1 MGRQRE
7 SNVRTSWK
15 LLTFCQTLLLGV
27 SMTLTFGDITR
38 DYLLPLLW
46 WKSRQ
51 LWPLTTLL
59 PFHCVMYFLIIM
71 PAIGMRYLWRVVI
84 SEEETHNNVCVEKV
98 LVGLLVKTFVILLE
112 GQGRTARRV
121 STTVYSKSGLLFSPK
136 TWTAGLFSLYGINRI
151 RPGIRLYYDPPQY
164 IRLNTILSRAFI

>member
-1 MGRQRE
+1 MMKE
-7 SNVRTSWK
+7 PTA
-15 LLTFCQTLLLGV
+15 
-27 SMTLTFGDITR
+27 
-38 DYLLPLLW
+38 
-46 WKSRQ
+46 
-51 LWPLTTLL
+51 LTTLL
-59 PFHCVMYFLIIM
+59 PFHCVMYFLIIK

-136 TWTAGLFSLYGINRI
+136 T
-151 RPGIRLYYDPPQY
+151 
-164 IRLNTILSRAFI
+164 